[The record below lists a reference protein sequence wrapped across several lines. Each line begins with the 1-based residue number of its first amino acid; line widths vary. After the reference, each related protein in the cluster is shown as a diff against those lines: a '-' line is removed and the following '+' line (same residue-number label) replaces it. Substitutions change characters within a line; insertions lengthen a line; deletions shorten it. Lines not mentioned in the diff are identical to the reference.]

1 MMRKYVLIVACLLLA
16 FVVFATLSP
25 IHLRPKT
32 GHPNLERFAAFLV
45 LGSAYTL
52 ALPRRAGLV
61 AVCLVVGAFAL
72 EAAQRW
78 APTRDPDVNDALMKA
93 LGALA
98 GVTITRVADIGLER
112 WRAERRSA
120 ERPV

>member
-1 MMRKYVLIVACLLLA
+1 MPRKYLLIAACLLLA

-32 GHPNLERFAAFLV
+32 GHPNLERFAAFLI
-45 LGSAYTL
+45 LGATYTL

-61 AVCLVVGAFAL
+61 ALCLVVGAFAL

-78 APTRDPDVNDALMKA
+78 APTRDPDLNDALVKA
-93 LGALA
+93 AGTLVGVGLAWLADVGLG
-98 GVTITRVADIGLER
+98 RR
-112 WRAERRSA
+112 RAERDGS
-120 ERPV
+120 ERPA

>member
-1 MMRKYVLIVACLLLA
+1 MPRKYILIVACLLLA

-32 GHPNLERFAAFLV
+32 GRPNFERFAAFLIV
-45 LGSAYTL
+45 GSAYTL

-61 AVCLVVGAFAL
+61 AVCMAAGAFAL

-78 APTRDPDVNDALMKA
+78 APTRDPDLSNALVKA
-93 LGALA
+93 FGALV
-98 GVTITRVADIGLER
+98 GVAIARLVEVGLAR
-112 WRAERRSA
+112 RRA
-120 ERPV
+120 PGHGHKTPP

>member
-1 MMRKYVLIVACLLLA
+1 MPRKIILIVACLVLA

-32 GHPNLERFAAFLV
+32 GHPSLERFAAFLI
-45 LGSAYTL
+45 LGVTYAL

-78 APTRDPDVNDALMKA
+78 APARDPRLNDALVKSF
-93 LGALA
+93 GALV
-98 GVTITRVADIGLER
+98 GVAIAWVAEVGIER
-112 WRAERRSA
+112 WRARRDGA
-120 ERPV
+120 QRPV

>member
-1 MMRKYVLIVACLLLA
+1 MRRKDILIIACLLLA

-32 GHPNLERFAAFLV
+32 GHPNLERFAAFLI
-45 LGSAYTL
+45 LGGAYTL
-52 ALPRRAGLV
+52 ALPRRAALV

-78 APTRDPDVNDALMKA
+78 APTRDPDLHDALVKS

-98 GVTITRVADIGLER
+98 GVAMARIADAGLER
-112 WRAERRSA
+112 RRARRNGSEKPA
-120 ERPV
+120 

>member
-1 MMRKYVLIVACLLLA
+1 MLRKYILIVACLLLA

-32 GHPNLERFAAFLV
+32 GHPNLERFGAFLM
-45 LGSAYTL
+45 LGAAYTL
-52 ALPRRAGLV
+52 AMPRRAVRV
-61 AVCLVVGAFAL
+61 AAFLVVGAFAL

-78 APTRDPDVNDALMKA
+78 APTRDPDLNDALVKA

-98 GVTITRVADIGLER
+98 GVALAWLADVAGER
-112 WRAERRSA
+112 WRARRDGA
-120 ERPV
+120 ETSV